1 MGTLSSSRPLPRRR
15 LGVKIEYD
23 AARDLL
29 YLWLGKA
36 SSKTVRTV
44 TVAPGVF
51 ADFDTSNKLIGLE
64 VLDDREVLG
73 ETVQLEVALSAVA
86 APSAAEHGG
95 PSVAR

>member
-1 MGTLSSSRPLPRRR
+1 M
-15 LGVKIEYD
+15 KIEYD

-29 YLWLGKA
+29 YFWLGKP
-36 SSKTVRTV
+36 SSKTAQTV

-64 VLDDREVLG
+64 VLDAREVLG
-73 ETVQLEVALSAVA
+73 ETVQLEVALSTLG

-95 PSVAR
+95 TSVAR